1 MALKFFFFFFFFFWY
16 CFWTLIQYC
25 DILDLNNSFVLLLRK
40 GCYLFTHPGYF
51 SSKRSSTPTKMFEE
65 LILNLEILRGELNVE
80 GILIIEH
87 REEKIN
93 NHVLQSNGEFAN

>member
-1 MALKFFFFFFFFFWY
+1 
-16 CFWTLIQYC
+16 
-25 DILDLNNSFVLLLRK
+25 
-40 GCYLFTHPGYF
+40 
-51 SSKRSSTPTKMFEE
+51 MFEE

-93 NHVLQSNGEFAN
+93 NHVLQSNGEFTNWKEKCMKRSEERRVGKECVP

>member
-1 MALKFFFFFFFFFWY
+1 
-16 CFWTLIQYC
+16 
-25 DILDLNNSFVLLLRK
+25 
-40 GCYLFTHPGYF
+40 
-51 SSKRSSTPTKMFEE
+51 MFEE

-87 REEKIN
+87 REEKII